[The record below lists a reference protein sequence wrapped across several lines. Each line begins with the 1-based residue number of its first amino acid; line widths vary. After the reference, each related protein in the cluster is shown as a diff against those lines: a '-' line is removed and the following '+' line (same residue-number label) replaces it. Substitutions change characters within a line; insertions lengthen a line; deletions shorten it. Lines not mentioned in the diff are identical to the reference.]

1 LLSTGP
7 GNPSGATTAHDVL
20 VQLGTE
26 RRPLYEEVADI
37 VVDVD
42 DLSAPEVARRVADA
56 LIERGAPAAGH
67 RPR

>member
-1 LLSTGP
+1 
-7 GNPSGATTAHDVL
+7 
-20 VQLGTE
+20 
-26 RRPLYEEVADI
+26 VADI